1 MSYRGLT
8 AVSRKQFIALLCI
21 ELLDHVVKPRGD
33 RNMQFT
39 YQNNKKLI

>member
-21 ELLDHVVKPRGD
+21 ELLDPVVKPWGERG
-33 RNMQFT
+33 RQFT
-39 YQNNKKLI
+39 YQNSKKLI